1 MFVALKRTV
10 FFQVQVTRPKIGLS
24 LLLSLLGEE
33 DSLDVGEDTTL
44 GNGDSSQQLVQL
56 LIVADS
62 QLQVT
67 WDDPGLLVVTG
78 SIASQLKNLSAQV
91 LKHCSQVDWGT
102 SSNPVSVV
110 SFPQESVDTSNRE
123 LKPSPEGSGLGLSL
137 GFASF
142 SASRHGEYSM

>member
-1 MFVALKRTV
+1 MVSVEYFSIQKDD
-10 FFQVQVTRPKIGLS
+10 LS
-24 LLLSLLGEE
+24 LLFGLLGEK
-33 DSLDVGEDTTL
+33 DSLDVGEDTSL
-44 GNGDSSQQLVQL
+44 SNGDSSQKLVQFF
-56 LIVADS
+56 IVTDG
-62 QLQVT
+62 QLQMT
-67 WDDPGLLVVTG
+67 RDDPGLLVVTG